1 MPEKTAWDERTTLL
15 RPPPNDESKAP
26 IENVLE
32 VTELGV
38 LGPVRANLINQSG
51 WKLG

>member
-1 MPEKTAWDERTTLL
+1 MSDKPSSEQRATLL
-15 RPPPNDESKAP
+15 RPPPDDPNKAP

-38 LGPVRANLINQSG
+38 LGPVSFAMMAMMAN
-51 WKLG
+51 

>member
-1 MPEKTAWDERTTLL
+1 MPDKVPMEERTTLL
-15 RPPPNDESKAP
+15 RPPPDDPNKAP

-38 LGPVRANLINQSG
+38 LGPVSDRTDRQTDSLQR
-51 WKLG
+51 